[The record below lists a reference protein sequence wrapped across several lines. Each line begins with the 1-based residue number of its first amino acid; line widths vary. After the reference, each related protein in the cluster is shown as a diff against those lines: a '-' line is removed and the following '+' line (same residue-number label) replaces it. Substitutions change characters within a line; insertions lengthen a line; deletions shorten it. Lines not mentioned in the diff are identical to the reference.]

1 METYRVEKSNQVSE
15 VVTMNMGPQHPS
27 THGVLRLVVD
37 IDGET
42 IVNIDSDIGYLHR
55 GTEKLAE
62 NRTYHQCIPL
72 TDRLDYLSP
81 LSNNLAYC
89 LAVEKFFGV
98 EIPERAQQQRVILA
112 ELARIASHLVWIATH
127 ALDIGAMT
135 VFLYAF
141 RERELVLDLFE
152 IATGQRMTSS
162 WIRIG
167 GLRDDV
173 PEEFWKRLKEF
184 NDCFEG
190 HINTYEKLLT
200 NNRIWK
206 IRTIGIGHLSA
217 DDVQDFGT
225 SGPLMRGSG
234 VNFDLRRDEP
244 YSGYEN
250 YDFEIPCFEEGDTYA
265 RYKVRMKELRESRK
279 ICEQALE
286 KLVDGPVMTDD
297 PRLAMPSHDDVY
309 EHMEALIRRFYLVAK
324 GFRPPKG
331 ETYQGIE
338 APKGELGFYLV
349 SDGEERPYRFKIRS
363 PSFVNLGALG
373 KMATGHMLA
382 DLVAIIGTN
391 DVVLGEIDR

>member
-1 METYRVEKSNQVSE
+1 MSYNNISE
-15 VVTMNMGPQHPS
+15 VVTVNMGPQHPS

-37 IDGET
+37 LDGET
-42 IVNIDSDIGYLHR
+42 IVNVEPDVGYLHR

-89 LAVEKFFGV
+89 LAVEKFFDV
-98 EIPERAQQQRVILA
+98 KIPERADYLRVILA
-112 ELARIASHLVWIATH
+112 ELARVASHLVWIATH

-141 RERELVLDLFE
+141 REREEILDLFE
-152 IATGQRMTSS
+152 IGTGQRMTSS

-167 GLRDDV
+167 GIRADM
-173 PEEFWKRLKEF
+173 PEEFFVRAKDFVERFDK
-184 NDCFEG
+184 NVD
-190 HINTYEKLLT
+190 TYENLLT

-206 IRTIGIGHLSA
+206 MRTIGIGHLSA
-217 DDVQDFGT
+217 EDVQDYGT

-234 VNFDLRRDEP
+234 VDFDLRRDEP
-244 YSGYEN
+244 YCC
-250 YDFEIPCFEEGDTYA
+250 YDKFQWEIPVQPEGDTYA
-265 RYKVRMKELRESRK
+265 RYKVRMKELREANK
-279 ICEQALE
+279 IVGQALE
-286 KLVDGPVMTDD
+286 TLPAGSVMTDD
-297 PRLAMPSHDDVY
+297 PRVALPAHEDVY
-309 EHMEALIRRFYLVAK
+309 ERMEALIRRFYIVSK
-324 GFRPPKG
+324 GFKAPKG

-338 APKGELGFYLV
+338 APKGELGFYIV
-349 SDGEERPYRFKIRS
+349 SEGEERPYRMKVRA
-363 PSFVNLGALG
+363 PSYVNLGALNH
-373 KMATGHMLA
+373 MAKGHMLA

>member
-1 METYRVEKSNQVSE
+1 MQNINNNVAE
-15 VVTMNMGPQHPS
+15 VVTVNMGPQHPS

-37 IDGET
+37 LDGET
-42 IVNIDSDIGYLHR
+42 IVNVTPDVGYLHR

-62 NRTYHQCIPL
+62 NRTYHQFIPL

-98 EIPERAQQQRVILA
+98 KIPERADYMRVMYA

-141 RERELVLDLFE
+141 RERERVLDMFE
-152 IATGQRMTSS
+152 CATGQRMTSS

-167 GLRDDV
+167 GIREDA
-173 PEEFWKRLKEF
+173 PEEFFKLAKSFVDEF
-184 NDCFEG
+184 DGFVDL
-190 HINTYEKLLT
+190 YENLLT

-206 IRTIGIGHLSA
+206 MRTIGIGVLNA
-217 DDVQDFGT
+217 DDAQDYGT
-225 SGPLMRGSG
+225 SGPLMRGAG
-234 VNFDLRRDEP
+234 LDFDLRRDEP
-244 YSGYEN
+244 YCC
-250 YDFEIPCFEEGDTYA
+250 YDKFKFEVPTQPEGDTYA
-265 RYKVRMKELRESRK
+265 RYKVRMKELREANK
-279 ICEQALE
+279 IVAQTLASLPE
-286 KLVDGPVMTDD
+286 GPVMTDD
-297 PRLAMPSHDDVY
+297 PRVAMPSHEDVY
-309 EHMEALIRRFYLVAK
+309 ERMESLIRRFYLISK

-338 APKGELGFYLV
+338 APKGELGFYIV
-349 SDGEERPYRFKIRS
+349 SEGEERPYRLKIRA
-363 PSFVNLGALG
+363 PSYVNLGVLNH
-373 KMATGHMLA
+373 MAKGHMLA

>member
-1 METYRVEKSNQVSE
+1 MINNNISE
-15 VVTMNMGPQHPS
+15 VITVNMGPQHPS

-42 IVNIDSDIGYLHR
+42 IVNVEPDVGFLHR

-62 NRTYHQCIPL
+62 NRTYHQVIPL

-89 LAVEKFFGV
+89 LAVEKFFDV
-98 EIPERAQQQRVILA
+98 KIPERAEYLRVILA
-112 ELARIASHLVWIATH
+112 EMSRVASHLVWIATH

-141 RERELVLDLFE
+141 REREDILDMFE
-152 IATGQRMTSS
+152 VGTGQRMTSS

-167 GLRDDV
+167 GIRADM
-173 PEEFWKRLKEF
+173 PEDFFVRLKSF
-184 NDCFEG
+184 TDKFDSCVDL
-190 HINTYEKLLT
+190 YENLLT

-206 IRTIGIGHLSA
+206 MRTIGIGHLSA
-217 DDVQDFGT
+217 EDVQVYGT

-234 VNFDLRRDEP
+234 VDFDLRRDEP
-244 YSGYEN
+244 YGI
-250 YDFEIPCFEEGDTYA
+250 YDRFKWEIPVEEAGDTYA
-265 RYKVRMKELRESRK
+265 RYKVRMKELRESNK
-279 ICEQALE
+279 ILQQALE
-286 KLVDGPVMTDD
+286 QIPATGEVMTDD
-297 PRLAMPSHDDVY
+297 PRVALPSHEDVY
-309 EHMEALIRRFYLVAK
+309 ERMEALIRRFYIVSK
-324 GFRPPKG
+324 GFKAPKG

-349 SDGEERPYRFKIRS
+349 SEGEERPYRMKIRA
-363 PSFVNLGALG
+363 PSYVNLGALN
-373 KMATGHMLA
+373 KMAAGHMLA
-382 DLVAIIGTN
+382 DLVAIVGTN

>member
-1 METYRVEKSNQVSE
+1 MINNNISE
-15 VVTMNMGPQHPS
+15 VITVNMGPQHPS

-42 IVNIDSDIGYLHR
+42 IVNVEPDVGFLHR

-62 NRTYHQCIPL
+62 NRTYHQVIPL

-89 LAVEKFFGV
+89 LAVEKFFDV
-98 EIPERAQQQRVILA
+98 KIPERAEYLRVILA
-112 ELARIASHLVWIATH
+112 EMARVASHLVWVATH

-141 RERELVLDLFE
+141 REREEILDMFE
-152 IATGQRMTSS
+152 VGTGQRMTSS

-167 GLRDDV
+167 GIRADM
-173 PEEFWKRLKEF
+173 PEDFFVRLKSF
-184 NDCFEG
+184 TDKFDSCVDL
-190 HINTYEKLLT
+190 YENLLT

-206 IRTIGIGHLSA
+206 MRTIGIGHLS
-217 DDVQDFGT
+217 DEDVQAYGT

-234 VNFDLRRDEP
+234 IDFDLRRDEP
-244 YSGYEN
+244 YGI
-250 YDFEIPCFEEGDTYA
+250 YDRFKWEIPVEEAGDTYA
-265 RYKVRMKELRESRK
+265 RYKVRMKEMREANK
-279 ICEQALE
+279 ILQQALE
-286 KLVDGPVMTDD
+286 QIPATGEVMTDD
-297 PRLAMPSHDDVY
+297 PRVALPAHEDVY
-309 EHMEALIRRFYLVAK
+309 ERMEALIRRFYIVSK
-324 GFRPPKG
+324 GFKAPKG

-349 SDGEERPYRFKIRS
+349 SEGEERPYRMKIRA
-363 PSFVNLGALG
+363 PSYVNLGALN
-373 KMATGHMLA
+373 KMAQGHMLA
-382 DLVAIIGTN
+382 DLVAIVGTN

>member
-1 METYRVEKSNQVSE
+1 MSYNNISE
-15 VVTMNMGPQHPS
+15 VITVNMGPQHPS
-27 THGVLRLVVD
+27 THGVLRLIVD

-42 IVNIDSDIGYLHR
+42 IVNVEPDVGFLHR

-89 LAVEKFFGV
+89 LAVEKFFDV
-98 EIPERAQQQRVILA
+98 KIPERAEYLRVILA
-112 ELARIASHLVWIATH
+112 ELSRVASHLVWIATH

-141 RERELVLDLFE
+141 REREEILDMFE
-152 IATGQRMTSS
+152 VGTGQRMTSS

-167 GLRDDV
+167 GIRADM
-173 PEEFWKRLKEF
+173 PEDFFVRAKSFVERFDK
-184 NDCFEG
+184 NVD
-190 HINTYEKLLT
+190 TYENLLT

-206 IRTIGIGHLSA
+206 MRTIGIGLLSEE
-217 DDVQDFGT
+217 DVQAYGT
-225 SGPLMRGSG
+225 SGPLMRASG
-234 VNFDLRRDEP
+234 VDFDLRRDEP
-244 YSGYEN
+244 YGI
-250 YDFEIPCFEEGDTYA
+250 YDRFKWEIPVQQEGDTYA
-265 RYKVRMKELRESRK
+265 RYKVRMKELRESNK
-279 ICEQALE
+279 ILAQALE
-286 KLVDGPVMTDD
+286 QMPEGPVMTDD
-297 PRLAMPSHDDVY
+297 PRVSLPSHEDVY
-309 EHMEALIRRFYLVAK
+309 ERMEALIRRFYIVSK
-324 GFRPPKG
+324 GFKAPKG

-349 SDGEERPYRFKIRS
+349 SEGEERPYRMKIRA
-363 PSFVNLGALG
+363 PSYVNLGALN
-373 KMATGHMLA
+373 KMAKGHMLA